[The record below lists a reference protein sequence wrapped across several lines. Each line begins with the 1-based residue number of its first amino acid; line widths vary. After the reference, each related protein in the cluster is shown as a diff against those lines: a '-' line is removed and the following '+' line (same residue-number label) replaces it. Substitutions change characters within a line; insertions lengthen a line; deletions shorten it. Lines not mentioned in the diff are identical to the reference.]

1 MAKTKRAFESE
12 GYLWIDD
19 PKDIDNYNF
28 GYINEETLD
37 EYRANSLIAWCRD
50 LEDEQRAVHEY
61 NFRHFQLYS
70 NRFLQSFDWGTNRYT
85 QASLEPVAVTT
96 DNIVIQVVDALLAEI
111 GKSRPKAKPVLFG
124 ASYKK
129 HRQARKLDKFLYG
142 EFIRTNLFEE
152 AKSALL
158 NAFICGFGV
167 LRVEM
172 EGNDRTSVKN
182 IFPDDIILDNT
193 EYTNTGEL
201 FTVAYRRV
209 MPAKMVQ
216 ATYGLTEDQCKK
228 AMAASSGYLSWR
240 RPGPGWIVVV
250 EGIRRAVRDSDGELH
265 PGRRMVAIP
274 GTVLEDEAY
283 EHEWLPYVF
292 YHWSRPNKT
301 FYTQSV
307 VEQALPNQLRIID
320 INSVIHRCQE
330 IVSRPRLLVQQGSRV
345 NPLEINNLN
354 AKIIMYTGMKP
365 EALKWDAVPMELY
378 DEREREIR
386 ICFDKFGLNQHSAG
400 GELPGAARLDSA
412 PAVREYTGIQN
423 SRLSDPIQRFENM
436 FLGVARLMIR
446 TIKASGKSPKTVW
459 YSGGRKSRA
468 EVIEWKDVDIDDDAY
483 TLILEAASSFSM
495 TPSALR
501 DTLEDHL
508 AKGLITPQEY
518 RYQLGASDF
527 DMLNGIA
534 SAGYDDIMRVIDLL
548 EDGKYERPMH
558 EQDLVNGVSLV
569 QLRCL
574 ALNAYDE
581 DEELAEVKLNFY
593 QWLTEA
599 RAILREGSKAE
610 VPQQQAPGPM
620 AAGPAVPPPTPSV
633 AATVA

>member
-1 MAKTKRAFESE
+1 MAKAVHPYKSE
-12 GYLWIDD
+12 GYLWIDN
-19 PKDIDNYNF
+19 PKDTDDYQN
-28 GYINEETLD
+28 GYVSEEQINEN
-37 EYRANSLIAWCRD
+37 RANSLIAWCRD

-61 NFRHFQLYS
+61 NFRHFQFYS

-85 QASLEPVAVTT
+85 QASLEPVTLTT
-96 DNIVIQVVDALLAEI
+96 DNVIIQVVDALLAEV
-111 GKSRPKAKPVLFG
+111 GKARPKAKPVLFG
-124 ASYKK
+124 ASHKK

-172 EGNDRTSVKN
+172 DGNDRTCVKN
-182 IFPDDIILDNT
+182 IFPDDIIIDNT
-193 EYTNTGEL
+193 EYTNTGRL
-201 FTVAYRRV
+201 YTVAYRRV
-209 MPAKMVQ
+209 LPAKMVM
-216 ATYGLTEDQCKK
+216 ATYGLTEEECNK
-228 AMAASSGYLSWR
+228 ACASSTSYLSWR
-240 RPGPGWIVVV
+240 RPGAGWIVVV
-250 EGIRRAVRDSDGELH
+250 EGIRAAYRDGDGKLV
-265 PGRRMVAIP
+265 PGRRMTAIP
-274 GTVLEDEAY
+274 GIVLEDEPY
-283 EHEWLPYVF
+283 KEEWLPYCF

-307 VEQALPNQLRIID
+307 VEQAMPNQLRLID
-320 INSVIHRCQE
+320 INAVIHRCQE
-330 IVSRPRLLVQQGSRV
+330 IVSRPRLLVQQGSKV
-345 NPLEINNLN
+345 SPLEINNLN
-354 AKIIMYTGMKP
+354 AKILMYTGIKP
-365 EALKWDAVPMELY
+365 EPLKWDAVAPELY
-378 DEREREIR
+378 NERGREIE
-386 ICFDKFGLNQHSAG
+386 ICFDKFGLNQHTAG
-400 GELPGAARLDSA
+400 GGVPDGVRLDSSA
-412 PAVREYTGIQN
+412 ALQMYSGIQN
-423 SRLSDPIQRFENM
+423 SRLSDPIQRYENL
-436 FLGVARLMIR
+436 FLDVARCMIR
-446 TIKASGKSPKTVW
+446 TIKASGVNPKTVW

-508 AKGLITPQEY
+508 AKGMITPQEY

-527 DMLNGIA
+527 DMLNGLA

-548 EDGKYERPMH
+548 EDGKYEKPVH
-558 EQDLVNGVSLV
+558 EQDLVNGVPLV

-574 ALNAYDE
+574 ALNQYEEDDE
-581 DEELAEVKLNFY
+581 LTQVKLGFY

-599 RAILREGSKAE
+599 RAILRSGSQAQI
-610 VPQQQAPGPM
+610 PQQQAPGPM
-620 AAGPAVPPPTPSV
+620 AAGPAVPPPQPSV